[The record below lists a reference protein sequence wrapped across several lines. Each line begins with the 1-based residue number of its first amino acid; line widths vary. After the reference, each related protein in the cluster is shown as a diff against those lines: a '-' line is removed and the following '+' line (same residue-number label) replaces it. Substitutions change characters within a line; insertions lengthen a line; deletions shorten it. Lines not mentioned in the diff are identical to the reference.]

1 MNVGLP
7 GTGIGGLFYLITA
20 FLMPVVELV
29 RTMQGRSSWQRWSIV
44 GRQTGLASG
53 VVGCL
58 WATGYAVT
66 HLGVGP
72 LHGTHAAAAGQ
83 VTRAMGV
90 APSMWTYLTLGFI
103 LLAVEC
109 GRWWFVR
116 AGQPIDHASES
127 T

>member
-58 WATGYAVT
+58 WATGYAVGHVGVA
-66 HLGVGP
+66 HLQ
-72 LHGTHAAAAGQ
+72 GTRLAAAGQ

-90 APSMWTYLTLGFI
+90 APSLWTYLTLGSI

-109 GRWWFVR
+109 GCLWFAR
-116 AGQPIDHASES
+116 AGQPIDHASEGA
-127 T
+127 